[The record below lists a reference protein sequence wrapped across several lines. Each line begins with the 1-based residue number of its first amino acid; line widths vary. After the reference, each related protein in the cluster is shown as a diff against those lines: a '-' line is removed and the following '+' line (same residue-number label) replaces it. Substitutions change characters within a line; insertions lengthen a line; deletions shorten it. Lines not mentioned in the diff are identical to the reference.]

1 MPKSQLKIGALLS
14 YVVLALQNL
23 VGLIYTPFMLR
34 MMGKSEYGMYSI
46 AASIVAYLAIL
57 DLGFG
62 NAVVRYTAKYRAEGK
77 MEEQYSMFGMF
88 FLIYCVIGL
97 ITLIIGGILYFNVEN
112 VFEYSMN
119 AMELRKTKIILILM
133 VFNLAISFPF
143 SLFGSII
150 TAYEQFVFQK
160 VIVIVRIILNTITM
174 IVLLNLGY
182 KAIAMVVVTT
192 LFNMLTLTCNFLYCK
207 GALKIRLFFRG
218 FQWKFLKEVSV
229 FSLWIFAT
237 VIMDRVYWS
246 SGQFI
251 LGAYV
256 GTVAVA
262 VYAVAI
268 QLQHIYMS
276 SSLAISGV
284 FLPKVTAMVVNEN
297 DYRAV
302 SDLFVK
308 IGRVQFCLIGLILF
322 GFFLFGRSFI
332 TLWAGSGY
340 EDAYVI
346 AMIFFVPFT
355 IDLIQ
360 NIGIVIL
367 QARNQMKF
375 RSLLGLFAAFASL
388 GLQFLLA
395 KKYGGIGCAWG
406 VAIVLFLAQG
416 ITMNVYYRMKQGI
429 DIGRF
434 WREIIKMSIT
444 PFIVT
449 VVAYFV
455 INQFVLNSW
464 LSLGLA
470 IMAYLAV
477 YLPLFFFFSMNA
489 YEKNLILNVFSKIFK
504 RYT

>member
-1 MPKSQLKIGALLS
+1 MFKSQLKIGALLS

-46 AASIVAYLAIL
+46 AASIVAYLAVL

-62 NAVVRYTAKYRAEGK
+62 NAIVRYTAKYRAEGK
-77 MEEQYSMFGMF
+77 KEEQYRMFGMF

-97 ITLIIGGILYFNVEN
+97 ITLLAGGILYFNIEKF
-112 VFEYSMN
+112 FEYSMSE
-119 AMELRKTKIILILM
+119 MELYKTKIILILM
-133 VFNLAISFPF
+133 AFNLAISFPF

-150 TAYEQFVFQK
+150 TAYEQFIFQK
-160 VIVIVRIILNTITM
+160 IVVIARIILNTITM
-174 IVLLNLGY
+174 IVLLTLGY
-182 KAIAMVVVTT
+182 KAITMVVVATI
-192 LFNMLTLTCNFLYCK
+192 FNILTLVCNFFYCK
-207 GALKIRLFFRG
+207 KSLKIKLIFGG
-218 FQWKFLKEVSV
+218 FQWKFLREVSV
-229 FSLWIFAT
+229 FSLWIFTT

-256 GTVAVA
+256 GTAAVA

-268 QLQHIYMS
+268 QLQHIYMGT
-276 SSLAISGV
+276 SLAISGV
-284 FLPKVTAMVVNEN
+284 FLPKVTAMVVNGN
-297 DYRAV
+297 DYKAV

-308 IGRVQFCLIGLILF
+308 VGRVQYCLIALILF

-332 TLWAGSGY
+332 TLWAGLGY
-340 EDAYVI
+340 GDAYII

-375 RSLLGLFAAFASL
+375 RSLLGLFAAIVSF
-388 GLQFLLA
+388 GLQLLLA
-395 KKYGGIGCAWG
+395 KKYGGIGCAFG

-416 ITMNVYYRMKQGI
+416 LIMNVYYRMKQGI
-429 DIGRF
+429 DIGLF
-434 WREIIKMSIT
+434 WREILKMSIV
-444 PFIVT
+444 PCIVT
-449 VVAYFV
+449 FVAYFV
-455 INQFVLNSW
+455 IDWLALNTW
-464 LSLGLA
+464 LSLGLS

-477 YLPLFFFFSMNA
+477 YLPLFFVFSMNA
-489 YEKNLILNVFSKIFK
+489 YEKKLIKDVFSKVFNRCI
-504 RYT
+504 